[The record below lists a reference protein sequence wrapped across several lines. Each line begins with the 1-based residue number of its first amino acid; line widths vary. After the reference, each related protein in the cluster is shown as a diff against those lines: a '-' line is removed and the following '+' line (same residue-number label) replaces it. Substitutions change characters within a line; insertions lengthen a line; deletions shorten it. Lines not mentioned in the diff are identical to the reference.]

1 MKTKPFSE
9 LRKQMTPKRRAK
21 NKARAQLMS
30 LHLTL
35 MELQQLLKLTKN
47 DLAKDQEES

>member
-1 MKTKPFSE
+1 
-9 LRKQMTPKRRAK
+9 MTPERRAK

-35 MELQQLLKLTKN
+35 MELQQSLELTEN
-47 DLAKDQEES
+47 NLAKDQEES